1 MSVSPVDNIGN
12 QGLNV
17 GDEDEDLDAEVD
29 EETVEAF
36 GICGDRL
43 GLEKEDAGVRRLV
56 DPKLP
61 TQEEVDAHYLM
72 GAPTLSKLVSHL
84 CARQRKGFGPST

>member
-17 GDEDEDLDAEVD
+17 GDEDEDLGAEVD

-43 GLEKEDAGVRRLV
+43 GLEREDAVVRRLV

-61 TQEEVDAHYLM
+61 TQEEVDSHYLM
-72 GAPTLSKLVSHL
+72 GHL
-84 CARQRKGFGPST
+84 PYRNWCPICVRAKGKDLDH